1 VDTFLLGTL
10 LPLLPWVLLKNI
22 LKWVSFGPFMTGGI
36 LNDITP
42 LSDGEIWIA
51 HGGANPSGLVVQRCG
66 I

>member
-1 VDTFLLGTL
+1 
-10 LPLLPWVLLKNI
+10 
-22 LKWVSFGPFMTGGI
+22 MTGGI

-51 HGGANPSGLVVQRCG
+51 HGGANPSGLVVRQGG